1 MTFVRKKRPE
11 LDGAYYPLMELAQRL
26 PISVEHLLQKA
37 GEGWLEVF
45 VRPPEQ
51 TRLFSVHEDAVDIDD
66 PRLRVSKAVRHVQPP
81 DEIDSRP
88 GNMSSFPIEGLVLS
102 RTDCHELRAKR
113 CVRKYLFDYGI
124 KTSGNWLEGVN
135 PTIPNFFHESKKLAE
150 EGWRIACYGRYEAIP
165 FIPGVGYSQPIGIDV
180 TAANLFVTM
189 RSIDQFFDGID
200 TNKYVEELFCDG
212 NVATDRPPYFSA
224 KLNYLI
230 DVSERFWRTRTPD
243 SSADDIAASRL
254 RAQAKLASDDFRSLF
269 KKGEASDEAV
279 DAAVRFI
286 TPVFARKLSTEE
298 ERKASPGYITP
309 EMLTLMAA
317 AKLFWGAS
325 HVDMAAVDTHP
336 KKEHIDKWLRRMGL
350 KDNDPSTGTTI
361 LRPEAA
367 VFGKPI
373 RKVAK
378 SRPIIAR
385 RPATKS

>member
-1 MTFVRKKRPE
+1 
-11 LDGAYYPLMELAQRL
+11 
-26 PISVEHLLQKA
+26 
-37 GEGWLEVF
+37 
-45 VRPPEQ
+45 
-51 TRLFSVHEDAVDIDD
+51 
-66 PRLRVSKAVRHVQPP
+66 
-81 DEIDSRP
+81 
-88 GNMSSFPIEGLVLS
+88 MSSFPIEGLVLS

-373 RKVAK
+373 RKAAK